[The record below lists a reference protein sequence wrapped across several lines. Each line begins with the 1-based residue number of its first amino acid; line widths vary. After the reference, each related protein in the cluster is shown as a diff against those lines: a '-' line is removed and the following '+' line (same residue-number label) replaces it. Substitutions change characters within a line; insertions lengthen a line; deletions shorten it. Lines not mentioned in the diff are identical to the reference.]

1 MSKESGPRG
10 HGTARVALVT
20 GAARGLGQGFAIRLA
35 ADGHRVIA
43 VDRLDCSET
52 LAAIEA
58 QVGKGAQVL
67 VDLSDANAVARAA
80 ENVLGEHGPVDILVN
95 NAGVIPN
102 VEFERIDLGAWR
114 ALMAINLEAPFVLC
128 RGLIPSMKK
137 RGYGRIVN
145 IASNTV
151 GLKIPGFVHYVTS
164 KSALIGMTRAL
175 ASEYGPHGITVNAVA
190 PGLTRTHGMMD
201 PTRRGPG
208 GVTTDEEIAF
218 LSQLQAIPRGA
229 EVADLVGAVSF
240 LTSDDAAFMT
250 GQTLVVDGGLWRL

>member
-1 MSKESGPRG
+1 MNKNSTR
-10 HGTARVALVT
+10 RLALVT
-20 GAARGLGQGFAIRLA
+20 GAARGLGQGFAARLA

-43 VDRLDCSET
+43 VDRIDCTET
-52 LAAIEA
+52 LAIIKA
-58 QVGKGAQVL
+58 QGGDALQVL
-67 VDLSDANAVARAA
+67 LDLSEANAVMQATGNIL
-80 ENVLGEHGPVDILVN
+80 EQHGPVEILVN
-95 NAGVIPN
+95 NAGLVPN
-102 VEFERIDLGAWR
+102 VEFENIDLGVWR
-114 ALMAINLEAPFVLC
+114 ALMAINLEAPFLLC

-145 IASNTV
+145 VSSNTV

-201 PTRRGPG
+201 PNRRGPG
-208 GVTTDEEIAF
+208 GATTEDEIAF
-218 LSQLQAIPRGA
+218 LSQLQAIPRGG
-229 EVADLVGAVSF
+229 EVADLVGVVSF
-240 LTSDDAAFMT
+240 LASDDAAFMT

>member
-1 MSKESGPRG
+1 MSRKNG
-10 HGTARVALVT
+10 ARLALVT

-43 VDRLDCSET
+43 VDRIDSTET
-52 LAAIEA
+52 LAAIKAQGGEA
-58 QVGKGAQVL
+58 AQVL
-67 VDLSDANAVARAA
+67 VDLSDANAVTQAA
-80 ENVLGEHGPVDILVN
+80 ENVLKEHGAVDILVN

-102 VEFERIDLGAWR
+102 VEFEKIDLGAWR
-114 ALMAINLEAPFVLC
+114 SLMAINLEAPFLLC

-137 RGYGRIVN
+137 RGYGRIIN

-151 GLKIPGFVHYVTS
+151 GLKIPGFVHYVAS

-201 PTRRGPG
+201 PNRRGPG
-208 GVTTDEEIAF
+208 GATTEDEIAF
-218 LSQLQAIPRGA
+218 LSQLQAIPRGG
-229 EVADLVGAVSF
+229 EVADLVGVTSF
-240 LTSDDAAFMT
+240 LASDDAAFMT